1 VGRQVGWLGELH
13 LLGQQSL
20 LQRLLLRAGV
30 ALRERGQWRSP
41 GTGPHLNGPGPRIV
55 DGGPGRVGPSRR
67 PRCRG
72 GSRGSAGAWS
82 RVAASPTVL
91 LLLVLRL
98 GGATTGP
105 RRATAG
111 RCRLARGAS
120 GDKSSGGGNR
130 VLHHV
135 DLLEKELVADGGEGG
150 ERAPAP
156 EMDADVLVALVE
168 PTKHVEDQG
177 AVNRNGSVGPGLDRP
192 NEGNA
197 DALRGGVALV
207 GGIGGFL
214 LSSLGGGQ
222 SSLAEGAASL
232 GVGLRRSIA
241 VLARLIGRIDEGGG
255 RTQPYRCTTS
265 VRRGSGRARGK
276 SPGL

>member
-1 VGRQVGWLGELH
+1 VGRRQLLRLEGLLDGDAGGRQVSLLDGGPVGRQVGRLGELR

-20 LQRLLLRAGV
+20 LPRVDA
-30 ALRERGQWRSP
+30 ALRERGQRRST

-55 DGGPGRVGPSRR
+55 GGGPGRAGPSRR
-67 PRCRG
+67 PRCG
-72 GSRGSAGAWS
+72 GGNRGSVGAWS
-82 RVAASPTVL
+82 RVAASPTV

-135 DLLEKELVADGGEGG
+135 DLLEELVADDDEGG
-150 ERAPAP
+150 EWAPAP

-177 AVNRNGSVGPGLDRP
+177 AVSDV
-192 NEGNA
+192 
-197 DALRGGVALV
+197 LV
-207 GGIGGFL
+207 EV
-214 LSSLGGGQ
+214 S
-222 SSLAEGAASL
+222 E
-232 GVGLRRSIA
+232 V
-241 VLARLIGRIDEGGG
+241 
-255 RTQPYRCTTS
+255 C
-265 VRRGSGRARGK
+265 
-276 SPGL
+276 